1 MSLRLDELLDEFEDE
16 VGDDLFAL
24 TSAAEVTRWLNKGQR
39 RLGWKQDAEATVT
52 WVAGATDVDLPADCF
67 RPVRLVANSD
77 TVVPPHRIRQ
87 TSIRFLVDEDGVSD
101 AGTAK
106 LLYLSDYPAI
116 TEAVDSALSSDGDDA
131 LVAFA
136 LYRFFRK
143 LATSRSNY
151 QRYSVTQGVN
161 AISVDDLVNVMNQ
174 HLDEFL
180 SIQQDDPPSEAVT
193 FFGD

>member
-16 VGDDLFAL
+16 VGEDLFAL
-24 TSAAEVTRWLNKGQR
+24 TSTAEVTRWLNKGQR

-52 WVAGATDVDLPADCF
+52 WAATDTEVDLPADCY

-77 TVVPPHRIRQ
+77 TIIPAHKVRQ
-87 TSIRFLVDEDGVSD
+87 TSIRFLVDEDGVTD

-106 LLYLSDYPAI
+106 LLYVSDYPAI
-116 TEAVDSALSSDGDDA
+116 TDVADSELSSDGDDA

-180 SIQQDDPPSEAVT
+180 SVQQDDPPAEPTSY
-193 FFGD
+193 FGS

>member
-1 MSLRLDELLDEFEDE
+1 MLRLDEFLADFEAE
-16 VGDDLFAL
+16 VGAELFAL
-24 TSAAEVTRWLNKGQR
+24 TSAGEVTRWLNQGQR

-52 WVAGATDVDLPADCF
+52 WTAAATEVALPTDCYRPF
-67 RPVRLVANSD
+67 RLIPNSD
-77 TVVPPHRIRQ
+77 TVLPAHKIRQ
-87 TSIRFLVDEDGVSD
+87 TSIRFLIDEDGVSD

-106 LLYLSDYPAI
+106 LLYEADYPAI
-116 TEAVDSALSSDGDDA
+116 TDTADSELSTHGDDA
-131 LVAFA
+131 VLAFA

-143 LATSRSNY
+143 LATNRANY

-180 SIQQDDPPSEAVT
+180 SVQQDDPPAEATT
-193 FFGD
+193 FFGA

>member
-1 MSLRLDELLDEFEDE
+1 MSQRLDEFLADFEDE
-16 VGDDLFAL
+16 VGTEMFAL
-24 TSAAEVTRWLNKGQR
+24 TDAGEVTRWLNAGQR

-52 WVAGATDVDLPADCF
+52 WAAGATEAALPTDCY
-67 RPVRLVANSD
+67 RPIRLVPNSD
-77 TVVPPHRIRQ
+77 TCLPALKIRQ
-87 TSIRFLVDEDGVSD
+87 TSIRFLVDEEGVTD

-106 LLYLSDYPAI
+106 LLYEADYPAI
-116 TEAVDSALSSDGDDA
+116 TEDAASELSRQGDDA
-131 LVAFA
+131 ILAFA

-161 AISVDDLVNVMNQ
+161 AISVDDLVTVMNQ

-180 SIQQDDPPSEAVT
+180 SVQQDDPPAEPTT
-193 FFGD
+193 FFGG